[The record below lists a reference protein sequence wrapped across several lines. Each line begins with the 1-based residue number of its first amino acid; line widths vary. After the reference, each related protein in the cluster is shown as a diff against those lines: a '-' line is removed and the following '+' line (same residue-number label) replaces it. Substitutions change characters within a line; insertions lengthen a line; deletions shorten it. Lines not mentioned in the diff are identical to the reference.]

1 MWGYVPHTPTR
12 EFLPG
17 PGSQLCLDLGNQ
29 RFSVWSGETMWGYAP
44 HAPTREFL
52 PGPGTQGDLGLRNRR
67 VSV

>member
-29 RFSVWSGETMWGYAP
+29 RVSVWEGGTMWGYAP
-44 HAPTREFL
+44 HTPTREFL
-52 PGPGTQGDLGLRNRR
+52 PGPGSQLYWI
-67 VSV
+67 